1 MHKYDFKFDEIT
13 FLRGYCSVNIVTT
26 DLQQNAFFREHIGG
40 TASLYRSK
48 YRYYKCRVS
57 F

>member
-1 MHKYDFKFDEIT
+1 MHKCDFNFVEIT
-13 FLRGYCSVNIVTT
+13 FLRGYRSVNIVTT